1 MDSSLRVTA
10 LQYIITGG
18 ELIEEVTGESLKA
31 GSAFVQSYKEQMK
44 LHQLIQASL
53 MI

>member
-1 MDSSLRVTA
+1 MDFESEDLIDKCVSKMDSSLRVTA

-31 GSAFVQSYKEQMK
+31 GSAV
-44 LHQLIQASL
+44 
-53 MI
+53 